1 MLGVGGGGAGWRGNL
16 HSLLLAMD
24 KQQCVCVGCG
34 GGGGGRSNLHSLLL
48 AMGKKQCVRGGGG
61 VTYTACC

>member
-1 MLGVGGGGAGWRGNL
+1 MCVCWVGGGPGGRGNL

-34 GGGGGRSNLHSLLL
+34 GGGGWVEG
-48 AMGKKQCVRGGGG
+48 
-61 VTYTACC
+61 

>member
-1 MLGVGGGGAGWRGNL
+1 MCVCWVGGGGGAGGLGNL

-24 KQQCVCVGCG
+24 KQQCVCVGW
-34 GGGGGRSNLHSLLL
+34 
-48 AMGKKQCVRGGGG
+48 VGGG